1 MKLTEFFLGQLE
13 REAAGTRKALE
24 RMPEGKNDWKPHEK
38 SMDIGYLAAL
48 VAKMPSWI
56 AMMIEQEELDF
67 AKRSE
72 SSFVPRQQLARA
84 DLVRMLDESVA
95 EARAALQKT
104 NDDHLMKLWRFRV
117 GERVVS
123 EEPRHVMIQDSV
135 FNHLCHHRG
144 QLTVYLR
151 LAGASV
157 PAIYGPSA
165 DEGRFRDRTAA
176 KRSEGGCH
184 GARAISLLDSR
195 HGSGRGSGRSRH
207 GEFPESIGCLGW

>member
-24 RMPEGKNDWKPHEK
+24 RVPEHKNGWKPHEK

-48 VAKMPSWI
+48 AAKMPSWI

-72 SSFVPRQQLARA
+72 SSFVPKQQLTRA
-84 DLVRMLDESVA
+84 DLIRLLDESVA

-104 NDDHLMKLWRFRV
+104 TDDHLMKPWRFRV

-135 FNHLCHHRG
+135 FNHLSHHRG

-165 DEGRFRDRTAA
+165 DEGKF
-176 KRSEGGCH
+176 
-184 GARAISLLDSR
+184 
-195 HGSGRGSGRSRH
+195 
-207 GEFPESIGCLGW
+207 

>member
-38 SMDIGYLAAL
+38 SMEIGYLAAL

-67 AKRSE
+67 AERSE
-72 SSFVPRQQLARA
+72 SSFVPKQQLSRA
-84 DLVRMLDESVA
+84 DLVRLHDESVA
-95 EARAALQKT
+95 EARAALLKT

-165 DEGRFRDRTAA
+165 DEGKF
-176 KRSEGGCH
+176 
-184 GARAISLLDSR
+184 
-195 HGSGRGSGRSRH
+195 
-207 GEFPESIGCLGW
+207 

>member
-24 RMPEGKNDWKPHEK
+24 RVPEDKNGWKPHEK

-72 SSFVPRQQLARA
+72 SSFVPKQPLTRA
-84 DLVRMLDESVA
+84 DLIRLLDESVA

-104 NDDHLMKLWRFRV
+104 TDDHLMKPWRFRV

-135 FNHLCHHRG
+135 FNHLSHHRG

-165 DEGRFRDRTAA
+165 DEGKF
-176 KRSEGGCH
+176 
-184 GARAISLLDSR
+184 
-195 HGSGRGSGRSRH
+195 
-207 GEFPESIGCLGW
+207 